1 MRTQA
6 EPADQR
12 ALELVVRHGLCAEG
26 GAVEIADALS
36 GIGDDL
42 ANDLALNGIGAMPLQ
57 RRLDCDRQS
66 ARGIESVVAGRGRK
80 FWPWIVDMAGA
91 PKSMSPFSKV
101 GSTGASPRNG
111 TGWNFNFSASAK
123 FSTARC
129 GMVPVPA
136 WP

>member
-42 ANDLALNGIGAMPLQ
+42 ANDLALNGIGAMP
-57 RRLDCDRQS
+57 
-66 ARGIESVVAGRGRK
+66 ARTYVSIGLTATAATFTSTCESPAVGFG
-80 FWPWIVDMAGA
+80 
-91 PKSMSPFSKV
+91 SSP
-101 GSTGASPRNG
+101 
-111 TGWNFNFSASAK
+111 
-123 FSTARC
+123 
-129 GMVPVPA
+129 
-136 WP
+136 